1 MSRSGF
7 VSLLGR
13 PNAGKSTLLNKLV
26 GAKLA
31 IVSDK
36 PQTTRTRILGV
47 KHVEKEGEA
56 GEGSSAESGGDEG
69 GQIVFVDTPG
79 VHRPLHRMN
88 VRMVDAA
95 VQAARD
101 VDVVCLVADASER
114 TGAGTKY
121 VLDLLDQTNK
131 PAVLVLNK
139 IDLVAKHRLLPIID
153 WYRQQREFADIV
165 PVSALTGDGLDR
177 LEQVLLSHLPESEP
191 LFPDDYLTD
200 QPERTLA
207 AEMVREQVL
216 AHTRDELPFSTA
228 VVVDQFEEPE
238 ATGGLLRL
246 FCTILVES
254 DSQKPIVIG
263 RAGEMIKR
271 IGTAARLE
279 LERFFETKV
288 YLDLHVKVKPGW
300 REDERMLDSLGLDKA
315 KPRRGGGK
323 RGRRA

>member
-1 MSRSGF
+1 MTRSGF

-47 KHVEKEGEA
+47 KHVEKVEKE
-56 GEGSSAESGGDEG
+56 DG

-139 IDLVAKHRLLPIID
+139 IDLVAKHKLLPIID
-153 WYRQQREFADIV
+153 WFRQQREFAEII

-177 LEQVLLSHLPESEP
+177 LEQVLLSHLPESAP

-200 QPERTLA
+200 QPERVFA
-207 AEMVREQVL
+207 AEVVREKLLQFTH
-216 AHTRDELPFSTA
+216 AEIPFSSA
-228 VVVDQFEEPE
+228 VVVDRFEEPPE
-238 ATGGLLRL
+238 GGDRKGLLKL
-246 FCTILVES
+246 YCTIVVDRE
-254 DSQKPIVIG
+254 SQKPIILG
-263 RAGEMIKR
+263 RGGDMIKR
-271 IGTAARLE
+271 IGIAARE
-279 LERFFETKV
+279 DLERFFDTKV
-288 YLDLHVKVKPGW
+288 FLDLHVRVKSEW
-300 REDERMLDSLGLDKA
+300 REDETVLNDIGVK
-315 KPRRGGGK
+315 
-323 RGRRA
+323 